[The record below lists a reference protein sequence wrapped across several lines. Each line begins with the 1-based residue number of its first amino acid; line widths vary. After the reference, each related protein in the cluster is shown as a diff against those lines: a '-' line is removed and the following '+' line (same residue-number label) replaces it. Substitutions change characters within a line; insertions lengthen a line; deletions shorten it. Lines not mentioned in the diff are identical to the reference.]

1 MKADRTYWVLTA
13 CQAYHFALQKYDVL
27 NPPQT
32 SATEPQIVDIR
43 SDIKKLNTC
52 NFQNLLHCISKAI
65 TLCFRIK
72 HLPFSFF

>member
-32 SATEPQIVDIR
+32 SATEPQIVDI
-43 SDIKKLNTC
+43 
-52 NFQNLLHCISKAI
+52 
-65 TLCFRIK
+65 
-72 HLPFSFF
+72 